1 MNKLGLIPIFSVII
15 VGVLSLGI
23 FADSYGL
30 LQNQDPAITLSNIDV
45 KTEQGILGGILT
57 IQADAFFNEDLKSI
71 EMNGTI
77 YKKDGTYTPV
87 NLAGNPVNGL
97 KDQSYKLEY
106 SNILPLTIEDLE
118 NMAYLELTIKT
129 INNNDVAKEMTIKIT
144 NNGQKISDTGDNQT
158 GINFLSLLGLQNS
171 TGESTNSN
179 YDVKISSGSGNPSNS
194 NSGSSSQMSASE
206 AKQIAKNAIAEP
218 GLSIGYYYYD
228 NSVEAWI
235 FDIEN
240 NNGELVDRMG
250 VDSYGHTFRI

>member
-171 TGESTNSN
+171 TDESNIDSTS
-179 YDVKISSGSGNPSNS
+179 SNS
-194 NSGSSSQMSASE
+194 HSSSNSDSGSSSKMSALE
-206 AKQIAKNAIAEP
+206 AKKIAEDSISGS
-218 GLSIGYYYYD
+218 GLYLGNPRWD
-228 NSVEAWI
+228 NSIQMWI
-235 FDIEN
+235 VNVYDQDGNVMDGI
-240 NNGELVDRMG
+240 G
-250 VDSYGHTFRI
+250 VDENGRIFRV